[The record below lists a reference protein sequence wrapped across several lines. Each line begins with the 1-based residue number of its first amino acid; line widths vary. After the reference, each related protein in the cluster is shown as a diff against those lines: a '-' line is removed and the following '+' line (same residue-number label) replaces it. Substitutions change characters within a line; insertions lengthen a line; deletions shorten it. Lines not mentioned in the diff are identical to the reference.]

1 MAKSIGKLLG
11 AALIACLLGATAAWA
26 ASSVV
31 TSVQGVG
38 TDVYAAP
45 YSNWL
50 AMWTEVPGEDE
61 YQLLVINDDNGKV
74 HPVTRSER
82 PGGMCWIPE
91 QNTLYFTKGS
101 YIDDAQS
108 YIVTYYVYD
117 PATPDE
123 GPVKIERLSDA
134 SLQVEEGAAD
144 EKPAAYMVDP
154 VAATDGSV
162 VFHMTIG
169 EGLLPSFNVYYP
181 WSDKFDQFPQRV
193 KIGMDYD
200 LSSDGSLVYW
210 YLVNDPEAEG
220 ENLTILDD
228 GDIGIVGFNLQD
240 REIKSLVT
248 YYSYTLPVDGGYFI
262 RVDSQNQQV
271 AFIAQSSLNDRIQMC
286 LFRWDD
292 VSAKKPI
299 PVFLEEGDEILVYDW
314 KGISGKIYAV
324 VYNHLSAEFT
334 IEEINPLTSMRE
346 VLHRTTDEIAFVSYN
361 PGKETYYFAA
371 ADGGQTR
378 IIRVTPD

>member
-1 MAKSIGKLLG
+1 
-11 AALIACLLGATAAWA
+11 
-26 ASSVV
+26 
-31 TSVQGVG
+31 
-38 TDVYAAP
+38 
-45 YSNWL
+45 
-50 AMWTEVPGEDE
+50 
-61 YQLLVINDDNGKV
+61 
-74 HPVTRSER
+74 
-82 PGGMCWIPE
+82 
-91 QNTLYFTKGS
+91 
-101 YIDDAQS
+101 
-108 YIVTYYVYD
+108 
-117 PATPDE
+117 
-123 GPVKIERLSDA
+123 
-134 SLQVEEGAAD
+134 
-144 EKPAAYMVDP
+144 
-154 VAATDGSV
+154 
-162 VFHMTIG
+162 MTIG